1 MLKNLYYSVLLLG
14 VFVCVSAAS
23 YMEYLEYLKYGIM

>member
-14 VFVCVSAAS
+14 VFGCYWLVS
-23 YMEYLEYLKYGIM
+23 YMEYVEYIKYGIM